1 MLIFLDTGVILATRN
16 ADDNLHDRGH
26 RLLRHALEG
35 NFGKVYTSDYVLDE
49 TMTVLLSRTKN
60 MELARNVAETI
71 LKSELIETLWTDN
84 RIFMTSFGKF
94 RKLRMTNLSLTD
106 CTILSHTEPY

>member
-1 MLIFLDTGVILATRN
+1 M
-16 ADDNLHDRGH
+16 
-26 RLLRHALEG
+26 
-35 NFGKVYTSDYVLDE
+35 LDE

-106 CTILSHTEPY
+106 CTILSHMEARRINALASFDNGFAGMAEVIE